1 MDAFD
6 LQQHRQVLA
15 EYFASRRDVI
25 LAYLFGSQARRKAGP
40 LSDVD
45 FAVLLAGRPDD
56 SVCFDVRLE
65 ITGDLMKR
73 IKVNDVDVAI
83 LNCVPISLRYRVL
96 RDGELLF
103 CSDHDRMIAFCL
115 HTVNEYLDFKPIL
128 DRHEH
133 AILERARKGEL
144 FDGHNP
150 HRGALERYRR
160 LRQRLEGVAE
170 SAV

>member
-6 LQQHRQVLA
+6 LQQHRQALV
-15 EYFASRRDVI
+15 EYFVSRREVV
-25 LAYLFGSQARRKAGP
+25 LAYLYGSQARGNAGP

-45 FAVLLAGRPDD
+45 FAVLLAGRPAE

-65 ITGDLMKR
+65 ITGDLMALLKT
-73 IKVNDVDVAI
+73 NDVDVAVM
-83 LNCVPISLRYRVL
+83 NCVPVSLRYRVL

-103 CSDHDRMIAFCL
+103 CRDRDSMIAFRL

-128 DRHEH
+128 DRHES

-144 FDGHNP
+144 FDGYNP
-150 HRGALERYRR
+150 HRGALGHYRQ
-160 LRQRLEGVAE
+160 LRERLESAAE
-170 SAV
+170 SDI